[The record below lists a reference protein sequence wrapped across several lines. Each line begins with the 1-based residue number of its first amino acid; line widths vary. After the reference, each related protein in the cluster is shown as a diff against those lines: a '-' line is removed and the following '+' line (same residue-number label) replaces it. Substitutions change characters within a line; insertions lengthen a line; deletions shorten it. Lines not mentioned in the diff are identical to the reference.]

1 MDTVV
6 SVADFFAASNDPAK
20 LPAGQ
25 GPEFAFCGRSNVGK
39 SSLMNMLLARR
50 KLVRTSKSPG
60 CTKQVNL
67 FVGRL
72 KDQFPFTFAD
82 LPGYGYAKVSKSER
96 AGWARTIER
105 YLETRHLSG
114 VLLLVDVRRE
124 FSQEE
129 EDFVTFFRSK
139 RPRVPIGLIIT
150 KTDKV
155 ALAQAKAARASLR
168 KLTGLPTLPTSA
180 ETGEGREQV
189 WKWLRGTA
197 EPH

>member
-1 MDTVV
+1 MRL
-6 SVADFFAASNDPAK
+6 DFPTLERPQKANS
-20 LPAGQ
+20 G
-25 GPEFAFCGRSNVGK
+25 
-39 SSLMNMLLARR
+39 LMNMLLARR

-139 RPRVPIGLIIT
+139 RPKVPIGLIIT